1 MAVAIVIPARFA
13 STRYPGKPLVPL
25 AGADGDK
32 KPLIIRSWM
41 AASSVRGVDRV
52 VVATD
57 DQRIADVVQ
66 KAGGEALMTPT
77 SCRNGTERCAAVLD
91 QLGDDYDLI
100 INFQGDA
107 PLTPAFIVE
116 KLIDI
121 MKDSPEC
128 GIATPAVTTSP
139 TVRFQLFDD
148 QKQGLV
154 GGTTVVRNKKGE
166 ALYFSKSVIPHLSK
180 ADRADPD
187 LPVFLHIGLYA
198 YRPDTLRQ
206 YASRTP
212 SKLELIEGL
221 EQLRF
226 LDEGIAVKVP
236 LIDKP
241 DLELWELNNPV
252 DRDLIEATLMARGI
266 K

>member
-1 MAVAIVIPARFA
+1 MIPARFA

-25 AGADGDK
+25 TGIEGEQ
-32 KPLIIRSWM
+32 KPLIIRSWE
-41 AASSVRGVDRV
+41 AACSVEGVDRV

-57 DQRIADVVQ
+57 DERIAEVVR
-66 KAGGEALMTPT
+66 KAGGEALMTPS
-77 SCRNGTERCAAVLD
+77 SCRNGTERCAAALD
-91 QLGDDYDLI
+91 QLGDDFDLI

-116 KLIDI
+116 KLIQI
-121 MKDSPEC
+121 MKSSPEY

-139 TVRFQLFDD
+139 AVRFQLFDD
-148 QKQGLV
+148 QQHGLV
-154 GGTTVVRNKKGE
+154 GGTTVVCNAKGE

-180 ADRADPD
+180 TNRTDPV
-187 LPVFLHIGLYA
+187 LPIYLHIGLYA
-198 YRPDTLRQ
+198 YRPQALRS
-206 YASRTP
+206 YASWQP
-212 SKLELIEGL
+212 SSLELIEGL

-226 LDEGIAVKVP
+226 LDAGVAVKVSV
-236 LIDKP
+236 INKP

-252 DRDLIEATLMARGI
+252 DRNLIEATLMARGI